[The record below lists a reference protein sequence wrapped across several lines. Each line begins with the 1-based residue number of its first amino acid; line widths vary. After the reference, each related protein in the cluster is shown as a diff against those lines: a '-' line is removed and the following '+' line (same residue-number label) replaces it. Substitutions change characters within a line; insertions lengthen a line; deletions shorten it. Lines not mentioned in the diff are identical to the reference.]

1 MTNISLISIFLG
13 NRSNFFLAP
22 PHALTDLRL
31 GSGYAAVHRQ
41 TQTIMPIQ
49 HAKSL
54 YTALRIQII
63 KNPEAFMI
71 CHYQHI
77 DAVDIMSTITMV

>member
-1 MTNISLISIFLG
+1 ML
-13 NRSNFFLAP
+13 RSE
-22 PHALTDLRL
+22 
-31 GSGYAAVHRQ
+31 YAALHRQ

-54 YTALRIQII
+54 YAALRIQII

-71 CHYQHI
+71 CHYQYI
-77 DAVDIMSTITMV
+77 DAVDIMPTVTMV